1 MSWLIRWAAM
11 CVSRYQV
18 GKDGKTPYQRQR
30 GRNCDVGV
38 VPFGEMVLYRVP
50 AVARDRHQALEER
63 WAKGVWLGHA
73 RNTPE
78 ILVGTTDGVVKA
90 YAIRRLHDA
99 DQWDGEYLKAI
110 RGSPMDWQLDCGSE
124 PQMV

>member
-1 MSWLIRWAAM
+1 M
-11 CVSRYQV
+11 CVSRFKV
-18 GKDGKTPYQRQR
+18 GKDGKTSYQRQR
-30 GRNCDVGV
+30 GRPCEISV

-63 WAKGVWLGHA
+63 WAKGVWLGHV

-90 YAIRRLHDA
+90 YAIRRLPDA

-110 RGSPMDWQLDCGSE
+110 RGSPMD
-124 PQMV
+124 